1 MNGFIVNYRRGLK
14 TQTDNQYIIE
24 VEGVSSKAAAEK
36 LRGKKA
42 VWKTS
47 AGKAITGKIMQV
59 HGSKGAVRARF
70 EQGLPGQAIGTKIE
84 VKA

>member
-1 MNGFIVNYRRGLK
+1 MQGFIVNYRRGLK

-24 VEGVSSKAAAEK
+24 VEGIKSKAAAEK

-47 AGKAITGKIMQV
+47 SGKAITGKIMQV
-59 HGSKGAVRARF
+59 HGAKGAVRARF

>member
-1 MNGFIVNYRRGLK
+1 MQGFIVNYRRGLK
-14 TQTDNQYIIE
+14 TQTANQYIIE
-24 VEGVSSKAAAEK
+24 VEGVKSKAEAEK

-42 VWKTS
+42 VWKTVS
-47 AGKAITGKIMQV
+47 GKLISGKIMQA